1 MSILQNNVFGMH
13 FFRIGIFVR
22 QPDRKRKS
30 LEAKSLEEIPKFLC
44 KCGVV
49 NAFLRLRQMTVVDF
63 EPLLT
68 CMHWPVDSNDDASA
82 VVQLGDL
89 YGRNRPGR
97 PFGAQVGRRID
108 TNHIFIL
115 DAFPIGQD
123 REK

>member
-49 NAFLRLRQMTVVDF
+49 NAFLLNS
-63 EPLLT
+63 
-68 CMHWPVDSNDDASA
+68 PVPVRRNGESTLGRAISA
-82 VVQLGDL
+82 
-89 YGRNRPGR
+89 P
-97 PFGAQVGRRID
+97 
-108 TNHIFIL
+108 IL
-115 DAFPIGQD
+115 AML
-123 REK
+123 